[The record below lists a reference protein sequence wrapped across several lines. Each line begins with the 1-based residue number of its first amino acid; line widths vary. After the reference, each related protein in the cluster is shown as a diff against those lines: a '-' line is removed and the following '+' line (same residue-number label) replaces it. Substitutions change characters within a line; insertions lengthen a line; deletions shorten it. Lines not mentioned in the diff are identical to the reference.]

1 MRQSSFLGDVVEFGL
16 WCRPDNYDFNAMT
29 AVPQIWSIGHS
40 NISFADFL
48 ARINSQEI
56 ELVADVRSIPYSRFT
71 PHFNRE
77 NLEQLLREG
86 NVEYLFM
93 GESLGGRP
101 PESELYDSDGH
112 VLYRELAKN
121 FRFNAGLEQLC
132 ITAETKRVAMM
143 CSEESP
149 EHCHRRLLIGRVLF
163 GQGVDVLHIH
173 GNLKVRTDSEL
184 RKVYGPH
191 EVVTLFGIE
200 EDPWRSIRPVLRSGQ
215 PSDSFND

>member
-1 MRQSSFLGDVVEFGL
+1 MRQSVIFDDAFVFRLCCRTPNYTFGAMIVV
-16 WCRPDNYDFNAMT
+16 P
-29 AVPQIWSIGHS
+29 PIWSIGHS
-40 NISFADFL
+40 NISFADFF
-48 ARINSQEI
+48 ARLRSQEI
-56 ELVADVRSIPYSRFT
+56 ELVADVRSMPYSRFT

-77 NLEQLLREG
+77 NLEQLLREV
-86 NVEYLFM
+86 NVEYAFM

-101 PESELYDSDGH
+101 PESDLYDSDGH

-173 GNLKVRTDSEL
+173 GNLEVRTDSDL
-184 RKVYGPH
+184 RKIHGPH
-191 EVVTLFGIE
+191 EVVTLFGVE

>member
-1 MRQSSFLGDVVEFGL
+1 
-16 WCRPDNYDFNAMT
+16 MT
-29 AVPQIWSIGHS
+29 VVPQIWSIGHS
-40 NISFADFL
+40 NISFADFF
-48 ARINSQEI
+48 ARLNSQKI
-56 ELVADVRSIPYSRFT
+56 ELVADVRSMPYSRFT

-77 NLEQLLREG
+77 NLEQLLREV
-86 NVEYLFM
+86 NVEYMFM

-101 PESELYDSDGH
+101 PETDLYDSDGH

-121 FRFNAGLEQLC
+121 FRFNSGLEQLC

-173 GNLKVRTDSEL
+173 GNLKVRSDSEL

-191 EVVTLFGIE
+191 EVVTLFGVE

-215 PSDSFND
+215 PSDSLND